1 MYILFLTK
9 DMPSYVGS
17 CIYNFLLAFT
27 VTMFAIYAIIL
38 LCVFVKLSCGYRS
51 RKL

>member
-9 DMPSYVGS
+9 DMPSFVGV
-17 CIYNFLLAFT
+17 CIYNFLLTFT

-38 LCVFVKLSCGYRS
+38 FCVVLKLSSDYR